1 MEQFGRKDCAGV
13 LLHEG
18 RKSLIMIF
26 KGWKLYVNPEKIPK
40 RKLKLLL
47 KRFVDNGGEL
57 VDDLTQSDIIL
68 SLAPIDSSHG
78 KIVNPNWISDSIL
91 QGKVLPIP
99 KSVPAKVGKRVKQK
113 ANVPNSMLHTACLK
127 PNPLEHAKGENS
139 LIIQEL
145 EKLFEKFSAQ
155 GDRWRSLSYRKAIHA
170 IEACH
175 KTIRSGQEALKLDG
189 VGHSIA
195 AKINE
200 ILSTG
205 HLAVNNEV
213 PDE

>member
-1 MEQFGRKDCAGV
+1 
-13 LLHEG
+13 
-18 RKSLIMIF
+18 MIF
-26 KGWKLYVNPEKIPK
+26 VGLKLYANPEKIPK
-40 RKLKLLL
+40 RKLKLSL

-57 VDDLTQSDIIL
+57 VDDLSQSDIIL

-91 QGKVLPIP
+91 QGRVLPIP
-99 KSVPAKVGKRVKQK
+99 RSVPTKVGKKAKQK
-113 ANVPNSMLHTACLK
+113 INIPNPMLHTACLK
-127 PNPLEHAKGENS
+127 PNPLEHSKGENA

-145 EKLFEKFSAQ
+145 EKLFERFAAQ

-170 IEACH
+170 IETCH
-175 KTIRSGQEALKLDG
+175 KTIRSGEEALKLDG

-195 AKINE
+195 VKIDE

-205 HLAVNNEV
+205 HLADNDEV
-213 PDE
+213 PEE